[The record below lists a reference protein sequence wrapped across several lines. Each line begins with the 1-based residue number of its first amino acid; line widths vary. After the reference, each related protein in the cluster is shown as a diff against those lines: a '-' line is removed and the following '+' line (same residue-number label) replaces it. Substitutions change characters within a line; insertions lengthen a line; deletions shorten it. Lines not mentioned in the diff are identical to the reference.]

1 MKEES
6 AGKQQWPVLKPDDRR
21 LTAGD
26 GGRSVIAAADGVADE
41 TLPEGGRPARAAS
54 AFADLYRM
62 PGDGIQY
69 ASGNGQ
75 QLEAQ
80 ILHGEE
86 VRSFERHR
94 GYVFVQTVRD
104 GYTGWTAETNLAEL
118 GVAPTHWV
126 AAPRTFLY
134 SGPDLKLPRSGYR
147 SMGSLVTVTGE
158 AETRGTRYLQLSDG
172 TWMFAGHAAR
182 LGELAADFVSVAR
195 RFLNTP
201 YLWGGNTGFGID
213 CSGLVQLSMRMAGF
227 DVLRDSDMQAATIG
241 SPIDPGADHE
251 NLKRGDLV
259 FWRGHVGICEGR
271 NASGEL
277 MLLHANGATMDVTSE
292 PLVQAIE
299 RIAHL
304 FEAPIGVRRPRAL
317 SRSAA

>member
-1 MKEES
+1 MKNGM

-21 LTAGD
+21 LNVGD
-26 GGRSVIAAADGVADE
+26 GGCTVIEAAGGMADE
-41 TLPEGGRPARAAS
+41 TLPEGGRPARVTA
-54 AFADLYRM
+54 AFADLYRR
-62 PGDGIQY
+62 PGEGVQY

-94 GYVFVQTVRD
+94 GYVFVQAVRD

-118 GVAPTHWV
+118 GVVPTHWIT
-126 AAPRTFLY
+126 APRTFLY

-147 SMGSLVTVTGE
+147 SMGSLVAVTCE

-172 TWMFAGHAAR
+172 SWMFAGHAAG
-182 LGELAADFVSVAR
+182 LGEHAGDFVSVAL

-213 CSGLVQLSMRMAGF
+213 CSGLVQLSMRMAGIN
-227 DVLRDSDMQAATIG
+227 VLRDSDMQAATIG
-241 SPIDPGADHE
+241 EPVDPGTDYE
-251 NLKRGDLV
+251 KLQRGDLV
-259 FWRGHVGICEGR
+259 FWRGHVAICEGR
-271 NASGEL
+271 DAAEEL
-277 MLLHANGATMDVTSE
+277 RLLHANGATMDVTSE
-292 PLVQAIE
+292 PLGAAIA

-304 FEAPIGVRRPRAL
+304 FEAPIGVRRPSGL
-317 SRSAA
+317 SAKTD